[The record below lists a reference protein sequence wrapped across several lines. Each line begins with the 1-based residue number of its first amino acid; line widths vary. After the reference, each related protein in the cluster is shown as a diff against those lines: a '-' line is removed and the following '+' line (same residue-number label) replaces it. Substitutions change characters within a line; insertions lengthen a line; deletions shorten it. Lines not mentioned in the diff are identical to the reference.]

1 MSDCSIMARSNRFIH
16 RPNIRSQS
24 LPKTHKQLGN
34 REESIYSLLFWNY
47 DLSWFDSIGRSYF
60 LSFTYQFGGEKQ

>member
-1 MSDCSIMARSNRFIH
+1 MSLVVNNLLDEM
-16 RPNIRSQS
+16 P
-24 LPKTHKQLGN
+24 PKDRTYT
-34 REESIYSLLFWNY
+34 SYPYY